1 MVKYKEKS
9 ITNILGR
16 FIVLRKVLYYI
27 LNFTWGIFMTLLGY
41 ILLLIL
47 WPFGKI
53 KRYCNYTLYLEFK
66 WNTGWGFSI
75 GTVFFVTKN
84 PTKELLEHEFGHTVQ
99 YAIYGPL
106 TPFLVSI
113 PSIVRYYYRHIY
125 YIRIKSMRP
134 KSLYDD
140 IWFEGT
146 ATHLG
151 KYHGWYYNCNVET
164 RNSVNR

>member
-1 MVKYKEKS
+1 MLRYKEKCF
-9 ITNILGR
+9 TNFIGR

-41 ILLLIL
+41 ILLFIL

-53 KRYCNYTLYLEFK
+53 KCYDKYTLYLEFRWK
-66 WNTGWGFSI
+66 TGWGFSI
-75 GTVFFVTKN
+75 GTVFFTTKN
-84 PTKELLEHEFGHTVQ
+84 PSQSLLYHEFGHTVQ
-99 YAIYGPL
+99 NAIFGPL

-113 PSIVRYYYRHIY
+113 PSITRYYYRFF
-125 YIRIKSMRP
+125 RIKN
-134 KSLYDD
+134 KKKLVNLYDD

-151 KYHGWYYNCNVET
+151 LFHRWNHASDDIYN
-164 RNSVNR
+164 SGA

>member
-1 MVKYKEKS
+1 MLRYKEKCL
-9 ITNILGR
+9 TNFIGR

-41 ILLLIL
+41 ILLIIL

-53 KRYCNYTLYLEFK
+53 KCYDRYTLYLEFR

-75 GTVFFVTKN
+75 GTVFFITKN
-84 PTKELLEHEFGHTVQ
+84 PSQSLLDHEFGHTVQ
-99 YAIYGPL
+99 NAIYGPL
-106 TPFLVSI
+106 TPFLVMI
-113 PSIVRYYYRHIY
+113 PSVIRYHYRN
-125 YIRIKSMRP
+125 IKIKNKKNPINS
-134 KSLYDD
+134 YDD

-151 KYHGWYYNCNVET
+151 LFHRWNNVPNVTYN
-164 RNSVNR
+164 NRSKS